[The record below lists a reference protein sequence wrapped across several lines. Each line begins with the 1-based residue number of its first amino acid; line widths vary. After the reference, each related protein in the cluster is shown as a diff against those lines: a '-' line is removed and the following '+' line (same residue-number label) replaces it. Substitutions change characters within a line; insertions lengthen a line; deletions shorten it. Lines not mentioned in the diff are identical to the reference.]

1 MIKNTLLAT
10 IFILCFCVYNIA
22 EDYGVSVNN
31 MDGIRVQALF
41 PFKRQLYLGP
51 TISYWEAGDISLNGI
66 PKSDIELDKA
76 ATHTGTLTK
85 FSVGAMGHWA
95 MGEGFFINFG
105 LNLGPHRMDI
115 KLGNAQVNNTKT
127 TGPADHHT
135 SVIGVSPTGE
145 DAGTSHPAVK
155 NQENVNLSS
164 TAKFILVG
172 PVTVTEDQGA
182 DATLEE
188 AQETQSVYLRA
199 TFNSIR
205 PFLTFGYGTA
215 LLPNSDEVSFTAYV
229 GACIVGKGKLS
240 YLRGGQANGSPD
252 SPPPSEAIQENF
264 VKQYKDRLYN
274 KHVSQKSYLF
284 GGSSVKPMFGIMLNV
299 KL

>member
-1 MIKNTLLAT
+1 MIKNILLAT
-10 IFILCFCVYNIA
+10 IFTLCFCVYNIA
-22 EDYGVSVNN
+22 EDYGVSVDN

-85 FSVGAMGHWA
+85 FSVGAIGHWA

-105 LNLGPHRMDI
+105 LNLGPHRMDM
-115 KLGNAQVNNTKT
+115 KLGNAQVNNTQST
-127 TGPADHHT
+127 EPGNRNT

-145 DAGTSHPAVK
+145 DADTHHPAVAAE
-155 NQENVNLSS
+155 ENISISS
-164 TAKFILVG
+164 KSTFILVA
-172 PVTVTEDQGA
+172 PVRVVETAGTE
-182 DATLEE
+182 ATE
-188 AQETQSVYLRA
+188 AKEIHPIYLR
-199 TFNSIR
+199 TSFNSIR
-205 PFLTFGYGTA
+205 PFITFGYGTA

-229 GACIVGKGKLS
+229 GACLIGEGKLS
-240 YLRGGQANGSPD
+240 YLKGGVANGSINS
-252 SPPPSEAIQENF
+252 SPPSKAIQENF
-264 VKQYKDRLYN
+264 VKHYKDRVYN

-284 GGSSVKPMFGIMLNV
+284 GGGSVKPMFGIMLNV